1 MSGELAGQAE
11 LADELAHWAIAYVRD
26 LPAGRQ
32 AFDTKAGPADLVT
45 ASDRAIER
53 HVRDRIDVAFSRH
66 RVVGEELGGSGL
78 VAGVPTWYVDPIDGT
93 TNFAH
98 GLPGASF
105 SLGYVDA
112 DGPAV
117 AVVADLARG
126 VVVSATRGEG
136 VRRDGEPV
144 RCLDVTDVAGEIV
157 LTEWLG
163 HRPWAGMY
171 DMLAA
176 LAEAS
181 CTTRVMGSS
190 ALDLATVA
198 TGSAAAA
205 VLGGYNTWDVV
216 AGVLLAR
223 ESGAVVMSRDGR
235 TDGLP
240 EGGLLAASPGIAD
253 AVWSAWT
260 GQSSHDHGSP

>member
-1 MSGELAGQAE
+1 MDDLAGQAE
-11 LADELAHWAIAYVRD
+11 LADELARWAVAYVRD

-32 AFDTKAGPADLVT
+32 EFDTKAGPADLVT
-45 ASDRAIER
+45 ATDRAIER
-53 HVRDRIDVAFSRH
+53 HVRDRIGVAFSRH
-66 RVVGEELGGSGL
+66 RVVGEEFGDGGG
-78 VAGVPTWYVDPIDGT
+78 ADGVPTWYVDPVDGT

-105 SLGYVDA
+105 SLCYVDA
-112 DGPAV
+112 AGPAV

-126 VVVSATRGEG
+126 VVTSATRGVG
-136 VRRDGEPV
+136 TTHDGEPV
-144 RCLDVTDVAGEIV
+144 RVLDVADLAGEVV

-163 HRPWAGMY
+163 HRPWPGVY
-171 DMLAA
+171 EMLAA
-176 LAEAS
+176 LADAS
-181 CTTRVMGSS
+181 CTVRVMGSS

-198 TGSAAAA
+198 TGNAAAA

-223 ESGAVVMSRDGR
+223 ESGAVVMSREGR
-235 TDGLP
+235 ADDLP
-240 EGGLLAASPGIAD
+240 RGGLLVASPGVAD

-260 GQSSHDHGSP
+260 GG

>member
-1 MSGELAGQAE
+1 MGDLAGQAE
-11 LADELAHWAIAYVRD
+11 LADELARWAIGYVRD

-32 AFDTKAGPADLVT
+32 SFDTKAGPADLVT
-45 ASDRAIER
+45 ATDRAIER
-53 HVRDRIDVAFSRH
+53 HVRDRIGVAFSRH
-66 RVVGEELGGSGL
+66 QVVGEELGGGS
-78 VAGVPTWYVDPIDGT
+78 ADGVHTWYVDPVDGT

-105 SLGYVDA
+105 SLGYVDE

-126 VVVSATRGEG
+126 AVISATRGDG

-144 RCLDVTDVAGEIV
+144 RCLDVADLAGEVV

-163 HRPWAGMY
+163 HRPWPGIFE
-171 DMLAA
+171 MLAA

-198 TGSAAAA
+198 TGNAAAA
-205 VLGGYNTWDVV
+205 VLGGYNTWDVI

-235 TDGLP
+235 ADGLP
-240 EGGLLAASPGIAD
+240 EAGLLVASPGVAD

-260 GQSSHDHGSP
+260 AGGEPG

>member
-1 MSGELAGQAE
+1 MDDLAGQAQ
-11 LADELAHWAIAYVRD
+11 LADELARWAIAYVRD

-32 AFDTKAGPADLVT
+32 AFDTKTGPADLVT
-45 ASDRAIER
+45 ATDRAIER
-53 HVRDRIDVAFSRH
+53 HVRDRIGVAFSRH
-66 RVVGEELGGSGL
+66 RVVGEELGDGGGT
-78 VAGVPTWYVDPIDGT
+78 GVPTWYVDPVDGT

-126 VVVSATRGEG
+126 VVVSATRGG
-136 VRRDGEPV
+136 GTTRDGEPV
-144 RCLDVTDVAGEIV
+144 HCLDIADVAGEVV

-163 HRPWAGMY
+163 HRPWPGMY
-171 DMLAA
+171 EMLAA
-176 LAEAS
+176 LAAAS
-181 CTTRVMGSS
+181 CTTRVLGSS

-223 ESGAVVMSRDGR
+223 ESGAVVMSRDGVA
-235 TDGLP
+235 DGLP
-240 EGGLLAASPGIAD
+240 EGGLLVASPGVAD
-253 AVWSAWT
+253 LVWSAWT
-260 GQSSHDHGSP
+260 GA